1 MRVCKVCQKEFP
13 EQEAATGPA
22 EQMGAFLAREMYA
35 DAGELCPKCLANR
48 GQLAMMYLREF
59 D

>member
-1 MRVCKVCQKEFP
+1 MKTCKVCNQAFDE
-13 EQEAATGPA
+13 EAEAENPA
-22 EQMGAFLAREMYA
+22 EQMGAFLASEMYA